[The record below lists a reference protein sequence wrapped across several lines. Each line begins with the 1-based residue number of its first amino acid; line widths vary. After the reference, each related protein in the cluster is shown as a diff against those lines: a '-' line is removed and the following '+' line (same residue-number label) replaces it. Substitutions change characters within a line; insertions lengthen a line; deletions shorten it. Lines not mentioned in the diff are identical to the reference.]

1 MSSLKFGKLP
11 TYLGYQVRQAQSAV
25 FRDFTRI
32 TKEVG
37 LSPGEFSLL
46 SMVAANPGVTQLAL
60 TEVYRLDKSTLS
72 YSINRL
78 RERGLLRRERDRKD
92 GRYYSLRLTDE
103 GAAVLEQ
110 ATAEVE
116 GQERL
121 MDAVLEPGERDHL
134 LGLLKKLSR
143 AFDC

>member
-1 MSSLKFGKLP
+1 MSGLKFGKLP
-11 TYLGYQVRQAQSAV
+11 TYLGYQIRQAQSAV

-46 SMVAANPGVTQLAL
+46 SMVSANPGITQLAL

-78 RERGLLRRERDRKD
+78 RERSLLRRERDQND
-92 GRYYSLRLTDE
+92 GRYYSLQLTDE
-103 GAAVLEQ
+103 GRALLDR

-116 GQERL
+116 GQEKL
-121 MDAVLEPGERDHL
+121 MDTVLEPGEREQL
-134 LGLLKKLSR
+134 LGMLQRLSR
-143 AFDC
+143 AFD